1 MIFILNRSEK
11 VVGVLNNK
19 GDKRKVTPYF
29 DDLLSEDLATGTE
42 TFKFTTLAGT
52 QQAKFLVTGNYIA
65 IQRGRKTKLFQITEI
80 EETHED
86 NMFIDVYCET
96 AGLELINKVVRPREI
111 ASANLRQY
119 LETIL
124 NETGWNVG
132 YVDSSL
138 IEVLTLNIDQYTS
151 VLSALQNVSLFG
163 GELEF
168 RCEVK
173 NGYLASKY
181 VDVYAHRGRFTGKR
195 FEYGKDIEKISRK
208 INSTNIATALIGVG
222 KNNTTFKS
230 IEVRDDAGNIIKP
243 LGQDFIVDQEA
254 YDKYNN
260 NGYHIFGIFN
270 YDTDSPEE
278 LYKKTVEEMENRTT
292 PQVEYEVSVV
302 LLSKLLGRGFEKV
315 EIGDTV
321 YIIDNDMQPAIH
333 LAGRV
338 TKLETSETD
347 PYSDKCTLANFI
359 EVQSSITDEMRQLAN
374 ELQGII
380 DSKFPIK
387 ENDIEN
393 NAITSDKIMQG
404 AITNDKIGNLSADK
418 ITAGQISADRLVA
431 GVIQAINLTSDTAVI
446 NSAKIGELDA
456 SKITTGELS
465 AEVIKGNVIDAINLT
480 SSTATINGAKIGELN
495 ANQITAGQIDAS
507 KINVTNIDASN
518 IVAGVIDASKIK
530 VTNIDASQITSGSIS
545 ADIIEGLNI
554 TADMITTG
562 VLDAKL
568 VEVIDLNA
576 DNITSGSIDANKIK
590 VKNLSANSIV
600 SGTIDASKID
610 VTNINAGNINT
621 GTLDAQLIEVLN
633 LSANSITSGTIDAS
647 KIKVKNLSAS
657 DITTGTID
665 ATKVTINNLNAG
677 SITTGSLNCALVDL
691 VGLSADKITTGTLN
705 AERVKIQNLMAS
717 SIVGGTLD
725 TTRVNLLSSSGNM
738 SIVDNTIQIRDNQT
752 VPVTRVQI
760 GKDATNNYGIIVQN
774 ANGNVIFDSEV
785 GVYEQGISNNAVT
798 TDKIRDDSIPA
809 SKLQVDEI
817 FSNEAVIGKIQT
829 VELNADKIV
838 TGKISSEF
846 LDIEGIVSFKGLDT
860 DLQSKFIFD
869 ENLNET
875 FINGG
880 TIQTQTLTGKQINT
894 RGFTA
899 RTNDNEVSF
908 NIDDETG
915 NVTLSGTVYSSNYS
929 EVSNTGY
936 MLSPDGNATL
946 NQATIRGSVILP
958 NAGITDEGKDP
969 KSIRIWAG
977 STDKEQAK
985 FKVLHD
991 GTVIA
996 TEGQFDGTF
1005 TGSIN
1010 IGNITIEDTLETNG
1024 AITFSNNDNTR
1035 DLLKFSEEQSFINT
1049 PFVFGTPNKK
1059 SFEFDYANNKLKVFS
1074 VFNMENSKVNSVFNE
1089 GATIIETSDKI
1100 DKGNYLQEIKNGSYS
1115 FISNGT
1121 QNGEDYIFAKED
1133 PNQSIQVNIKGE
1145 LIARDKIKMNCNIEI
1160 VARNEKGNSGF
1171 DYVVK

>member
-52 QQAKFLVTGNYIA
+52 PQAKFLVTGNYIA
-65 IQRGRKTKLFQITEI
+65 IQRGRKTKLFQITETD
-80 EETHED
+80 ETHED

-132 YVDSSL
+132 YVDNSL
-138 IEVLTLNIDQYTS
+138 IEVLTLSIDQYTS

-208 INSTNIATALIGVG
+208 INSTNIATALVGVG

-243 LGQDFIVDQEA
+243 LGQDFVINQEA

-480 SSTATINGAKIGELN
+480 TSTATINGAKIGELN
-495 ANQITAGQIDAS
+495 ANQITAGKIDAS
-507 KINVTNIDASN
+507 KIDVTNLNASN

-600 SGTIDASKID
+600 SGTIDASRID

-621 GTLDAQLIEVLN
+621 GTLDAQAIEVLN

-665 ATKVTINNLNAG
+665 ATKVTINNL
-677 SITTGSLNCALVDL
+677 
-691 VGLSADKITTGTLN
+691 
-705 AERVKIQNLMAS
+705 MAS
-717 SIVGGTLD
+717 SIVSGTLD
-725 TTRVNLLSSSGNM
+725 ITRVNLLSSSGNM
-738 SIVDNTIQIRDNQT
+738 SIVDNTIQIRDNQA

-760 GKDATNNYGIIVQN
+760 GKDATDNYGIIVQN

-785 GVYEQGISNNAVT
+785 GVYEQGINNNAVT
-798 TDKIRDDSIPA
+798 TDKIRDGSIPA

-817 FSNEAVIGKIQT
+817 FSNEAVIEKIQT

-908 NIDDETG
+908 DIDDKTG

-929 EVSNTGY
+929 EVTNTGY

-1024 AITFSNNDNTR
+1024 AITFSSNDNTR

-1074 VFNMENSKVNSVFNE
+1074 AFNMENSKVNSVFNE
-1089 GATIIETSDKI
+1089 GATVIETSDKI
-1100 DKGNYLQEIKNGSYS
+1100 DKGNYSQEISKGSYS
-1115 FISNGT
+1115 FISSGT
-1121 QNGEDYIFAKED
+1121 QNGEDYVFAKED
-1133 PNQSIQVNIKGE
+1133 PNQSIQVDIKGE
-1145 LIARDKIKMNCNIEI
+1145 LKVRDKIKMNCNIEI
-1160 VARNEKGNSGF
+1160 VARNEEGNSGF